1 MALKE
6 CKECNQKVST
16 NAENCPPC
24 GIHQPIR
31 GSLTPKQ
38 RENRRKLDDRI
49 KLEDIIV
56 KIILAIIVIWVI
68 FKFL

>member
-16 NAENCPPC
+16 NAENCPHC
-24 GIHQPIR
+24 GIHQPIQ

-49 KLEDIIV
+49 KLEDIIF

>member
-6 CKECNQKVST
+6 CRECNQKVST
-16 NAENCPPC
+16 NAENCPHC
-24 GIHQPIR
+24 GIHQPIL

>member
-6 CKECNQKVST
+6 CRECNQKVST
-16 NAENCPPC
+16 NAENCPHC
-24 GIHQPIR
+24 GIHQPIL

-49 KLEDIIV
+49 KHEDIIV